1 MTTLLCIILIL
12 WLVLGTWL
20 VGVRTPGYCQWQHTI
35 SELGAA
41 GEKHELAARFALF
54 LPISLLAILV
64 CLVFFQ
70 QNNMA
75 AAALALFIA
84 IGYLFAAIFPV
95 DKGAPLH
102 GTRAN
107 FWHNLGGM
115 VMYVGGGVS
124 LIAAHQQ
131 APGFTMAGVLSLVGL
146 AGLSP
151 FTPASYRGRLQ
162 RLIEALFLASL
173 LSHSLF

>member
-1 MTTLLCIILIL
+1 MTTFLSITLVL
-12 WLVLGTWL
+12 WLVLGTL
-20 VGVRTPGYCQWQHTI
+20 SVGARTPGYYQSKHTI

-41 GEKHELAARFALF
+41 GATHELAARFALF
-54 LPISLLAILV
+54 LPIGLLAILV
-64 CLVFFQ
+64 CLLFFQ
-70 QNNMA
+70 QNNVA
-75 AAALALFIA
+75 AGALAAFIA
-84 IGYLFAAIFPV
+84 FGYLSAAIFPV

-115 VMYVGGGVS
+115 IMYVGGGVS
-124 LIAAHQQ
+124 LLAAHQQ
-131 APGFTMAGVLSLVGL
+131 APGFTMAGVVSLIGL

-151 FTPASYRGRLQ
+151 YTPTSCRGRLQ

-173 LSHSLF
+173 VSHSFV